1 MSDII
6 NNNVTFS
13 KCHFASAL
21 KHWRHLHS
29 LSQLEL
35 VEKLSSSHHAFLGV
49 NQPMLSKWEHGNGLP
64 SLMRRVGVATF
75 FEQPYDYDEGE
86 KKTVKAAAKYNTFF
100 NGIEPVY
107 PYEVERIE
115 KYPWSGLTASLKEQ
129 ILYAHH
135 AYRQVELKEL
145 VLFLGIQDINVVVA
159 FHKNAIMGHIA
170 YGMDSHGTL
179 CLLSNMGLTKDI
191 YLQMHQR
198 ACRLFQGKKVIFN
211 AKLPYFKS
219 LMNDFYIEE
228 KSQYKGIS
236 VYECHMDLLMLNP
249 FFHCV
254 FSDTSDFLSLC
265 HYQKALKSKRTSYEA
280 TVPA

>member
-1 MSDII
+1 MTEII
-6 NNNVTFS
+6 KNNVTFS
-13 KCHFASAL
+13 KDHFASAL
-21 KHWRHLHS
+21 KYWRHMHS

-35 VEKLSSSHHAFLGV
+35 VEKLSVSHHAFLGV

-75 FEQPYDYDEGE
+75 FEQPYDYDDSELKIVKSAE
-86 KKTVKAAAKYNTFF
+86 KYDTFF

-115 KYPWSGLTASLKEQ
+115 KYPWSGLSASLKEQ

-135 AYRQVELKEL
+135 AYRQVELREL
-145 VLFLGIQDINVVVA
+145 VLFLDIQDINVVVA
-159 FHKNAIMGHIA
+159 FHKNAIVGHIA
-170 YGMDSHGTL
+170 YGIDNNGTL

-198 ACRLFQGKKVIFN
+198 TCRLFQGKKVIFN

-219 LMNDFYIEE
+219 VMNDFYIEE
-228 KSQYKGIS
+228 KSQFKGIS
-236 VYECHMDLLMLNP
+236 VYECHMDQLSQNP
-249 FFHCV
+249 FFSHV
-254 FSDTSDFLSLC
+254 FSDASDFLHLC
-265 HYQKALKSKRTSYEA
+265 YYQKALKNKRASSEA
-280 TVPA
+280 AVPA